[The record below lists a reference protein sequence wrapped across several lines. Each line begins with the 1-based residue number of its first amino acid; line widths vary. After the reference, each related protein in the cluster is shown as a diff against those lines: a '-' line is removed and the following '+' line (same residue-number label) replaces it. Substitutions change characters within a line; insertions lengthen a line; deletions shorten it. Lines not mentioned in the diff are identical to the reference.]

1 MPAAA
6 RLIDANANRASEAMR
21 VLEDLGRL
29 VLDRA
34 DLGGSIKRCRHEL
47 RGLVPGDWATASRDV
62 RGDVGTGLST
72 DSEGQRSGLYDVAE
86 AAAARLG
93 EALRVIEETL
103 KITGGE
109 SGSVEALRYAMYDHA
124 AAVCTALGS
133 RRRQQW
139 PLCLLLSI
147 NACKLPWQDVVRGAL
162 DGGTTC
168 VQVREKSM
176 DDAAL
181 LEHVQSVIELA
192 RPRGVAVIVNDRV
205 DLALAA
211 DADGAHLGDTD
222 LSIADARRVAGG
234 QLLLGATAH
243 DLGTAILASEAGAD
257 YLGVGSMYA
266 SATKDVPVGGPPLL
280 ASIINRLPGTP
291 HLAIG
296 GIDRQHLPELAEAG
310 CRGVA
315 VCASICG
322 ADDPAAA
329 ATELR
334 GELVVS

>member
-47 RGLVPGDWATASRDV
+47 RGIVPGDWAAASRDV

-72 DSEGQRSGLYDVAE
+72 ATEGQRSGLHDVAD

-103 KITGGE
+103 KVTGGD
-109 SGSVEALRYAMYDHA
+109 SGGVEALRYAMYDHA
-124 AAVCTALGS
+124 AAVCAALGS

-139 PLCLLLSI
+139 PLCLVLSI
-147 NACKLPWQDVVRGAL
+147 DACRRPWQDVVQGAL
-162 DGGTTC
+162 DGGAAC
-168 VQVREKSM
+168 VQVREKAM
-176 DDAAL
+176 GDAAL
-181 LEHVQSVIELA
+181 LAHVRLVIELA
-192 RPRGVAVIVNDRV
+192 RPRGAAVIVNDRV

-211 DADGAHLGDTD
+211 DADGAHLGDAD
-222 LSIADARRVAGG
+222 LSIANARRVAGR
-234 QLLLGATAH
+234 QMLLGATAH
-243 DLGTAILASEAGAD
+243 DLGAALFAAEAGAD
-257 YLGVGSMYA
+257 YLGVGAMYA
-266 SATKDVPVGGPPLL
+266 SGTKDVPVVGPALL
-280 ASIINRLPGTP
+280 TSIVERLPGVP

-296 GIDRQHLPELAEAG
+296 GIGHQHVSELAEAG

-315 VCASICG
+315 VCEAICG
-322 ADDPAAA
+322 AEDPAAA
-329 ATELR
+329 ATALR
-334 GELVVS
+334 GELVVA